1 MNHNKQ
7 MKKLLLSIFFA
18 FFLCNLFA
26 QNKMVHIEY
35 EVYYNTEKP
44 NYQYFNLFF
53 DLDKNKSLY
62 IENNE
67 RNENNESTTSME
79 NNRITLILK
88 SKNKVYNYF
97 DFKKDSL
104 FSFKNVWRED
114 FIIEENTP
122 ILKWKL
128 INEVKQLDKY
138 TLHKATCY
146 FRGRNY
152 TAWYSLDYPWK
163 VGPWKFHGLPGVI
176 FEINDD
182 EKRYNWKLKTI
193 NLTENNEK
201 IWAVDFH
208 KVSRINLKQYVD
220 KQYVTGPKKFEE
232 RLDARLPRGTN
243 ISNKEGIKVSRNGI
257 ETKFEWEQ

>member
-1 MNHNKQ
+1 
-7 MKKLLLSIFFA
+7 
-18 FFLCNLFA
+18 
-26 QNKMVHIEY
+26 MVQIEY
-35 EVYYNTEKP
+35 EVYYNTDMP
-44 NYQYFNLFF
+44 NYKYFSLYYDNAK
-53 DLDKNKSLY
+53 DKSLY
-62 IENNE
+62 IENKESNKSNE
-67 RNENNESTTSME
+67 PNVSME
-79 NNRITLILK
+79 SNRITVRLQP
-88 SKNKVYNYF
+88 KNRRYIYF
-97 DFKKDSL
+97 DYNKDFL
-104 FSFKNVWRED
+104 FSFENVWGED
-114 FIIEENTP
+114 FIIEQNVP

-182 EKRYNWKLKTI
+182 EKRFNWKLKTI

-201 IWAVDFH
+201 TWAVDLH
-208 KVSRINLKQYVD
+208 KVSHINLKQYVD
-220 KQYVTGPKKFEE
+220 KQYVTGPKNIDE
-232 RLDARLPRGTN
+232 RISSKLPRGTN
-243 ISNKEGIKVSRNGI
+243 VSNNGGIKVSRNGI